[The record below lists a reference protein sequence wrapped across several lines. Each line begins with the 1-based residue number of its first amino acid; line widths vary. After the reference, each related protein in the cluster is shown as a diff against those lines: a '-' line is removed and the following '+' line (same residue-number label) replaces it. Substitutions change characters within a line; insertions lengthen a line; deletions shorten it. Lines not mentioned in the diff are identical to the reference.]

1 LTRNSSGFAL
11 ASRPTEAG
19 VEANSHLHDTTTRS
33 GTQSKQVSRIAA
45 LRRSSLHRLFRQQ
58 TRMTI
63 SEYLAQLI
71 GNACTLLI
79 NSEKNRWLS
88 LRIKSDIETRPT
100 SIVSSKRRRGT
111 RRENFAGPST
121 PTASDDLVRI
131 AASMLAVPGR
141 SGMNFSN
148 PLTCPEESCGVN
160 FAFLEPGVQGQKSGV
175 QLVSDKRCQLGSKRH
190 LGSHPQ
196 PLFSISD
203 PVHESLSRRYRRST
217 TGRIRRVHR
226 AHHLAFSSSK
236 RDDSIGP
243 VPCARVFYQ
252 STHSFDQS
260 SNVCWGKSSC
270 HQ

>member
-1 LTRNSSGFAL
+1 MHLT
-11 ASRPTEAG
+11 
-19 VEANSHLHDTTTRS
+19 D
-33 GTQSKQVSRIAA
+33 
-45 LRRSSLHRLFRQQ
+45 
-58 TRMTI
+58 
-63 SEYLAQLI
+63 QL
-71 GNACTLLI
+71 G
-79 NSEKNRWLS
+79 KNRWLS
-88 LRIKSDIETRPT
+88 LRIKSDIETWPT

-121 PTASDDLVRI
+121 PTASNDLVRI

-175 QLVSDKRCQLGSKRH
+175 QLVSDKRCPLGSKRH

-236 RDDSIGP
+236 GTILLVQSHVRASFTSRLTALTSPRISAGENR
-243 VPCARVFYQ
+243 RVINEMPMESQQPRFTEQ
-252 STHSFDQS
+252 SR
-260 SNVCWGKSSC
+260 
-270 HQ
+270 